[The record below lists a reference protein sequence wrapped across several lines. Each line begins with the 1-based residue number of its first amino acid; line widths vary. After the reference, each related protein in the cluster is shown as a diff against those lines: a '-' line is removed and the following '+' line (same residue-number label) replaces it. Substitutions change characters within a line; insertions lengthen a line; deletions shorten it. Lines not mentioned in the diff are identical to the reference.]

1 MLNCSLCLW
10 THRWLFFWNAIRRRL
25 GYAGK
30 NSAFK
35 SDEHI
40 KLYRRAINI
49 IQNYL
54 PQEQRQQLKRI
65 SKRKLICFGMKLL
78 LKAPVNI
85 AEWGWCQTQD
95 KVSWHDKFCYVLINA
110 QNKKPSN
117 SIIWRHLIL
126 FDKRFSGEGG
136 IRTLALFL

>member
-1 MLNCSLCLW
+1 MQVRIA
-10 THRWLFFWNAIRRRL
+10 H
-25 GYAGK
+25 
-30 NSAFK
+30 FK
-35 SDEHI
+35 SDEYI

-85 AEWGWCQTQD
+85 AEWVDVKRKTRYPD
-95 KVSWHDKFCYVLINA
+95 MIN
-110 QNKKPSN
+110 SVT
-117 SIIWRHLIL
+117 
-126 FDKRFSGEGG
+126 F
-136 IRTLALFL
+136 